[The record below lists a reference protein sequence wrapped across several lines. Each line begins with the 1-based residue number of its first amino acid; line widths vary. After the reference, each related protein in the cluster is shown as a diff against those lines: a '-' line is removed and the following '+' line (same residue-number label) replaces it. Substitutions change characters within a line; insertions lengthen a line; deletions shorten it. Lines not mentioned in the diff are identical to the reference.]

1 MSACSPV
8 SGRLS
13 ASQKFEK
20 GACWFA
26 MQAMQPVNQKD
37 SLHVSRR
44 GGVEGRARGPA
55 DKP

>member
-44 GGVEGRARGPA
+44 GGVEGRARGLA